1 MKTNDSCMENEH
13 LVSLNRE
20 YFNTIQYDFISHKNI
35 VFKKKK
41 TSITILSP
49 LQFIKLKNKENQNEN
64 IHERLFLIL
73 KFEINSF
80 RFVFHLLTSNERE
93 RERKKE
99 KKNNRD
105 WMVRLIFLLYS
116 RCVDGKRSQG
126 RVKNNV
132 DIKHASC
139 AGWNESTWLAGL
151 SSLAI

>member
-93 RERKKE
+93 RERKK
-99 KKNNRD
+99 KKK
-105 WMVRLIFLLYS
+105 I
-116 RCVDGKRSQG
+116 
-126 RVKNNV
+126 
-132 DIKHASC
+132 IAI
-139 AGWNESTWLAGL
+139 ESFD
-151 SSLAI
+151 

>member
-105 WMVRLIFLLYS
+105 
-116 RCVDGKRSQG
+116 
-126 RVKNNV
+126 
-132 DIKHASC
+132 
-139 AGWNESTWLAGL
+139 
-151 SSLAI
+151 

>member
-1 MKTNDSCMENEH
+1 MENEH
-13 LVSLNRE
+13 LISLNRE
-20 YFNTIQYDFISHKNI
+20 YFNTIQYDFTSHKNI

-105 WMVRLIFLLYS
+105 WIVRLIFLLYS

>member
-49 LQFIKLKNKENQNEN
+49 LQFIKRKNKENQNEKDPRK
-64 IHERLFLIL
+64 IIPHIKIRDQFLPFRIS
-73 KFEINSF
+73 FINEQ
-80 RFVFHLLTSNERE
+80 RK

-99 KKNNRD
+99 RKKK
-105 WMVRLIFLLYS
+105 I
-116 RCVDGKRSQG
+116 
-126 RVKNNV
+126 
-132 DIKHASC
+132 IAI
-139 AGWNESTWLAGL
+139 ESFD
-151 SSLAI
+151 